1 MQTLTIKLTPETYV
15 MCEKAA
21 KRCGMSVTEW
31 LAFLLAD
38 RVGHTSFGLNG

>member
-21 KRCGMSVTEW
+21 NRCGMSVTEW
-31 LAFLLAD
+31 LVFLLSD
-38 RVGHTSFGLNG
+38 RVGHTPFYRKG